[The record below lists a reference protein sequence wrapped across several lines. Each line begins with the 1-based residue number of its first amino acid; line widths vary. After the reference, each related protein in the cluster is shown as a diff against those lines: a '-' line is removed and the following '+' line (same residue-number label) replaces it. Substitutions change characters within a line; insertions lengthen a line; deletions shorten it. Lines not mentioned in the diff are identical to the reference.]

1 MAGIIINF
9 NGQAGR
15 KYPQWTALYT
25 SNGERFANDGTSAQ
39 TISTLPPSQR
49 LSIGVSLHLRGGAV

>member
-1 MAGIIINF
+1 MVGGLILNF
-9 NGQAGR
+9 SGQAGR
-15 KYPQWTALYT
+15 KYPQWTLCCI
-25 SNGERFANDGTSAQ
+25 NGTRYPNDGTSAQ